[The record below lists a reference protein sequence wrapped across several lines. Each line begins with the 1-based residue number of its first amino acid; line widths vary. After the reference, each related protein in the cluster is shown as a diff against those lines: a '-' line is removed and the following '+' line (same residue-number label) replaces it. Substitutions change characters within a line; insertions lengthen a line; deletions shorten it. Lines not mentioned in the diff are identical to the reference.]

1 MAATLAPKRE
11 LALAT
16 EALKLLTE
24 VSIALS
30 AERDHQTLL
39 NLILS
44 KARDLADCDAGS
56 LYLVEH
62 EPKECLRFVL
72 AQNDSVAAPFTASVM
87 PLDRKSLA
95 GYVAL
100 TGETINLEDAY
111 SLPPGAPYGFN
122 KAFDDQIGYVTR
134 SMLVLPM
141 RNHRGEVTGVLQ
153 LINRKNDEPARI
165 TGRESADAFVIPFD
179 APVVDLLRAVASMA
193 AVAIDN
199 ATLIKNIETLFEGF
213 VKASVTAIEQ
223 RDPTTSGHSLRVSIL
238 TTELAR
244 AVNRS
249 DEGPFATV
257 EFTEKQIKELRY
269 ASLLHDFGKVGVR
282 EQVLVKAKKLY
293 PQDLERILT
302 RMEMARVCGEREEL
316 HREVELLKSGS
327 GGDASLISSLE
338 EEIARKDDE
347 LRSFENVVL
356 RANEPSVLPEGDF
369 SALQKIAAEAFPA
382 SRGERKPLLE
392 PEEVRV
398 LSLRRGT
405 LTDEERLEIE
415 SHVTHSFRFL
425 SEIPWTPELKEIPS
439 IAYAHH
445 EKLNGKGYPRRLT
458 APDIPIQSRMMAIA
472 DIFDALSASDRP
484 YKRAV
489 PIDKTLAILE
499 AEAQDGMLD
508 DGLVKLF
515 IQCKVYEKTLHLRN
529 VTMETAGRP

>member
-1 MAATLAPKRE
+1 MAAPLPPNMECSLT
-11 LALAT
+11 T

-30 AERDHQTLL
+30 AERDHQALL
-39 NLILS
+39 NLILA

-62 EPKECLRFVL
+62 EPQESLRFVL
-72 AQNDSVAAPFTASVM
+72 AQNDSVAVPFTASVM
-87 PLDRKSLA
+87 PLDKKSLA

-100 TGETINLEDAY
+100 TGEIVNLDDAY
-111 SLPPGAPYGFN
+111 HLPQGAPYNFN
-122 KAFDDQIGYVTR
+122 KAFDDQVGYVTR

-153 LINRKNDEPARI
+153 LINRKSDELARI
-165 TGRESADAFVIPFD
+165 TSRELADAFVIPFD
-179 APVVDLLRAVASMA
+179 APIVELLRAVASMA

-199 ATLIKNIETLFEGF
+199 ATLIKDIEMLFEGF

-238 TTELAR
+238 TTELASIASR
-244 AVNRS
+244 TTEGRFAHVQFS
-249 DEGPFATV
+249 DR
-257 EFTEKQIKELRY
+257 QMKELRY
-269 ASLLHDFGKVGVR
+269 AALLHDFGKVGVR
-282 EQVLVKAKKLY
+282 EEVLVKAKKLY

-302 RMEMARVCGEREEL
+302 RL
-316 HREVELLKSGS
+316 
-327 GGDASLISSLE
+327 
-338 EEIARKDDE
+338 EIARLCKEREALERKIALLEAGARRGDQSLRAIDDE
-347 LRSFENVVL
+347 IAENASRLSAFKDVVL

-369 SALQKIAAEAFPA
+369 SALQELAEMTFSDCRNEP
-382 SRGERKPLLE
+382 RPLLE
-392 PEEVRV
+392 KDEVRI

-405 LTDEERLEIE
+405 LTDEERIEIE
-415 SHVTHSFRFL
+415 SHVTHSFEFL
-425 SEIPWTPELKEIPS
+425 SKIPWTPELKEIPA

-458 APDIPIQSRMMAIA
+458 ANDIPIQSRMMAIA

-489 PIDKTLAILE
+489 PIDKTLSILE
-499 AEAQDGMLD
+499 AEAKDGMLD
-508 DGLVKLF
+508 ADLVKLF
-515 IQCKVYEKTLHLRN
+515 IEGKVYEKTLHLRN
-529 VTMETAGRP
+529 VTL